1 MNLKLEPYQQEA
13 VDFLYNRERAALF
26 ASMGLGKSAATL
38 CALNQLFQDGAIR
51 AALIVAPLRVA
62 RLTWPNE
69 IAKWD
74 QFKWMKVEVINHKK
88 PSGKADIYTIN
99 YEKLHKLPNL
109 DFCDVVVFDEL
120 TKAKNPQSTR
130 INAVRPLLKHHRRW
144 GLTGTPRPNS
154 LLEVFAQIR
163 LLDDGKRLSSS
174 FTHFRNTYFHATD
187 YMEYNWEPN
196 EGSEDAIYRKIE
208 DLTLTQRAQDY
219 SDVPDTILE
228 DIETVLNP
236 EARRQYLAL
245 EKDLLTTIEDDVL
258 VATNAAVLS
267 NKLLQFTGG
276 TVYTEQR
283 NIVMVDHSKI
293 EALTS
298 IIGKIGREPILIACN
313 YRHER
318 ARIVK
323 YTGAVDASTYE
334 GDIEKAWNSRKI
346 PLLVADP
353 RSLGHGL
360 NLQEGG
366 RTIVWFSPTWSREL
380 YDQFNARLAR
390 KGQDKRP
397 RIYRIIAKDT
407 IDEAVIETL
416 RLRGDS
422 QSAMLQTLIN
432 LKKLRSA

>member
-1 MNLKLEPYQQEA
+1 MNLTLEPYQQEA
-13 VDFLYNRERAALF
+13 VDFLYTRDRAALF

-62 RLTWPNE
+62 KLTWPNE

-74 QFKWMKVEVINHKK
+74 QFNWMKVEVINHKK

-120 TKAKNPQSTR
+120 TKAKNPQSKR
-130 INAVRPLLKHHRRW
+130 INEVRPLFKNHRRW

-154 LLEVFAQIR
+154 LLELFAQIR
-163 LLDDGKRLSSS
+163 LLDDGKRLGAS
-174 FTHFRNTYFHATD
+174 FTHFRNTYFAATD
-187 YMEYNWEPN
+187 YMEYNWEPR
-196 EGSEDAIYRKIE
+196 EGSEDAVYRKIE

-219 SDVPDTILE
+219 LDIPDTLMEDIEVVMPPDARKIYTILE
-228 DIETVLNP
+228 
-236 EARRQYLAL
+236 R
-245 EKDLLTTIEDDVL
+245 DLLAKIEDDTII
-258 VATNAAVLS
+258 APNAAVLS

-276 TVYTEQR
+276 SIYDENRNTVIAHDAKMQALID
-283 NIVMVDHSKI
+283 IVG
-293 EALTS
+293 T
-298 IIGKIGREPILIACN
+298 IGREPVLIACN
-313 YRHER
+313 YKHER
-318 ARIVK
+318 ARIVRLLN
-323 YTGAVDASTYE
+323 AVDASTYE

-346 PLLVADP
+346 PVLVADP
-353 RSLGHGL
+353 RSMGHGL
-360 NLQEGG
+360 NLQAGG

-390 KGQDKRP
+390 KGQEKQP

-416 RLRGDS
+416 RLRGNA
-422 QSAMLQTLIN
+422 QGEMLQTLIN
-432 LKKLRSA
+432 LKKLRSP